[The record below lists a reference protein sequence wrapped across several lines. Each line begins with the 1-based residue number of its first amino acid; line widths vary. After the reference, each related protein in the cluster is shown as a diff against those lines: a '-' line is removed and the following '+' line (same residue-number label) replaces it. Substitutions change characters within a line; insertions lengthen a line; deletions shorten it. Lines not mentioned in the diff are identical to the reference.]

1 MRLAAVAAC
10 ATLALL
16 TVLLGS
22 ARPARA
28 AQPDAVAVVEALHA
42 GMLGVIRD
50 AERSS
55 FDERAARLGPILD
68 GAFDLDF
75 MARKS
80 LGRSFDA
87 LDGAQQKQW
96 TELFRRF
103 MVANYAGR
111 LERDTGQRF
120 EMLGEEP
127 AAQGTVLVRT
137 RVVDPGGEN
146 VDLSY
151 RLRQTPAGW
160 RIIDV
165 YLKNRVSEL
174 ALRRSDFTALLG
186 REGFPALVASVEQ
199 KIADLRAGKA
209 GKVS

>member
-1 MRLAAVAAC
+1 MRLAGVAAC
-10 ATLALL
+10 AILALL
-16 TVLLGS
+16 AALPGS

-28 AQPDAVAVVEALHA
+28 AEPDAVAVVERLHA

-50 AERSS
+50 AHRTS
-55 FDERAARLGPILD
+55 FDERAARLGPILEA
-68 GAFDLDF
+68 AFDLDF

-80 LGRSFDA
+80 LGRSFDG
-87 LDGAQQKQW
+87 LNGAQQKQW

-111 LERDTGQRF
+111 FKGDTGQRF
-120 EMLGEEP
+120 ETLGEEP

-137 RVVDPGGEN
+137 RVVDPAGEN

-151 RLRQTPAGW
+151 RLRRTPAGW

-186 REGFPALVASVEQ
+186 REGFAALVASVEE
-199 KIADLRAGKA
+199 KIAELRAGK
-209 GKVS
+209 VS